1 MNEEQTVATV
11 EILRNAGCTSAWIF
25 TDSDVTETGF
35 LVPEADLDWVA
46 PYQSPLMKA
55 TCISLMRVFPR
66 SKVFIGPYRRGLPL
80 RQLY

>member
-1 MNEEQTVATV
+1 MTEDQRVAAV
-11 EILRNAGCTSAWIF
+11 EILRNAGYTSAWIF
-25 TDSDVTETGF
+25 TDTDVTETGF

-46 PYQSPLMKA
+46 PYESPLMSA
-55 TCISLMRVFPR
+55 TCISLMHVFPR